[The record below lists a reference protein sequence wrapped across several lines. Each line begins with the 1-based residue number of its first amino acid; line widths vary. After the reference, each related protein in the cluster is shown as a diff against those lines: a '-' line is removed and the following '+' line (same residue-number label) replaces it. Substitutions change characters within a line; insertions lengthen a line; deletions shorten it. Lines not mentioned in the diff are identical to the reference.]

1 MSDSRPEVRRQGLGV
16 SAGIAFGRAY
26 LIGRDTLK
34 APRHHIEPDDVDT
47 EIARLYKAIAA
58 SDKQLAKIKEKLASE
73 NESDYHIITA
83 HQMML
88 HDEHLVGA
96 AVGYIRNDLINAEWG
111 LRRAVDDIAGV
122 FDRMEDVYL
131 RERRSDVEFVFERV
145 LRSLLGRETGPVQPP
160 PDAIVV
166 AYDLSPADTAQLHK
180 AAVAGLI
187 TDAGGKTSH
196 TAIIAR
202 AHEIPAVV
210 GLETITE
217 IVETDDLLLIDGGSG
232 IVIVNP
238 TAATV
243 AEFRDEQRRQVAA
256 GAVLHAMRDLP
267 AHTLDGTEIT
277 LLCNI
282 DGHDELDDALDYGAM
297 GVGLYRTEYLFMGQA
312 EPPDE
317 ERHYQSACEVLTKLA
332 GRPATIRTFDLGSD
346 KLAPFLEAAA
356 FEEANPA
363 LGLRSIRLCL
373 SPVGRPLFQAQ
384 LRGLLRASV
393 HGPLKIM
400 FPMISGTA
408 ELRATKAVV
417 DEVMLELKR
426 EGIPFDEHVKL
437 GIMIEMPSAALSA
450 DFLAEECDF
459 FSIGTNDLIQYTMAV
474 DRVNEYVSY
483 LYEPLHPSLIRL
495 IGEVA
500 RAASITKIPVTVCGE
515 MAGEPMMAPVLI
527 GLGIRELSM
536 SAVSVPEVKA
546 MIRATSRAE
555 AEGLVARLKK
565 LATAAEIR
573 AMVSDYVFSLT
584 APQRKAKV

>member
-1 MSDSRPEVRRQGLGV
+1 MTESRHEVRRQGLGV

-34 APRHHIEPDDVDT
+34 APRHHIELDDVDT

-96 AVGYIRNDLINAEWG
+96 AVGYIRDELINAEWG

-145 LRSLLGRETGPVQPP
+145 LRSLLGREVGPVQPP

-256 GAVLHAMRDLP
+256 GAALHSMRDLP
-267 AHTLDGTEIT
+267 ANTLDGTEIA

-282 DGHDELDDALDYGAM
+282 DGHDELDDAIDYGAM
-297 GVGLYRTEYLFMGQA
+297 GVGLFRTEYLFMGRVDL
-312 EPPDE
+312 PDE
-317 ERHYQSACEVLTKLA
+317 ERHYESALNVLRRLG
-332 GRPATIRTFDLGSD
+332 GRPATIRTFDLGAD

-356 FEEANPA
+356 LEEANPA

-373 SPVGRPLFQAQ
+373 SPLGRALFRTQ
-384 LRGLLRASV
+384 LRGLLRASA

-400 FPMISGTA
+400 FPMISGVA

-417 DEVMLELKR
+417 DEVKLELKQD
-426 EGIPFDEHVKL
+426 GIPFDENVKL

-474 DRVNEYVSY
+474 DRGNEYVSY
-483 LYEPLHPSLIRL
+483 LYEPLHPALMHL

-500 RAASITKIPVTVCGE
+500 RAASVTRIPVTVCGE

-546 MIRATSRAE
+546 MIRGTTLGEAE
-555 AEGLVARLKK
+555 ALVQRLKK
-565 LATAAEIR
+565 LATAAEVR
-573 AMVSDYVFSLT
+573 AMVSDYVFGLT
-584 APQRKAKV
+584 APQRKGRV

>member
-1 MSDSRPEVRRQGLGV
+1 MTEIRHEVRRHGLGV

-26 LIGRDTLK
+26 LIGRDTIK
-34 APRHHIEPDDVDT
+34 APRHHIEPDDADT
-47 EIARLYKAIAA
+47 EIARLHKAIMA
-58 SDKQLAKIKEKLASE
+58 SDKQLAKIKERLASE

-96 AVGYIRNDLINAEWG
+96 AISYIRDELINAEWG

-217 IVETDDLLLIDGGSG
+217 IVETDDRIVIDGGSG

-238 TAATV
+238 TPATV

-256 GAVLHAMRDLP
+256 GAALHSMRDLP
-267 AHTLDGTEIT
+267 ANTLDGTVIA
-277 LLCNI
+277 LYCNI
-282 DGHDELDDALDYGAM
+282 DGHDELDDAIDYGAM

-317 ERHYQSACEVLTKLA
+317 ERHYQTAVEVLTRLA
-332 GRPATIRTFDLGSD
+332 GRPATIRTFDLGAD
-346 KLAPFLEAAA
+346 KLAPFLEAAQL
-356 FEEANPA
+356 EEVNPA

-373 SPVGRPLFQAQ
+373 SQLGRALFRAQ
-384 LRGLLRASV
+384 LRGLLRASAP
-393 HGPLKIM
+393 GPL
-400 FPMISGTA
+400 
-408 ELRATKAVV
+408 
-417 DEVMLELKR
+417 
-426 EGIPFDEHVKL
+426 
-437 GIMIEMPSAALSA
+437 
-450 DFLAEECDF
+450 
-459 FSIGTNDLIQYTMAV
+459 
-474 DRVNEYVSY
+474 
-483 LYEPLHPSLIRL
+483 
-495 IGEVA
+495 
-500 RAASITKIPVTVCGE
+500 
-515 MAGEPMMAPVLI
+515 
-527 GLGIRELSM
+527 
-536 SAVSVPEVKA
+536 
-546 MIRATSRAE
+546 
-555 AEGLVARLKK
+555 
-565 LATAAEIR
+565 
-573 AMVSDYVFSLT
+573 
-584 APQRKAKV
+584 

>member
-1 MSDSRPEVRRQGLGV
+1 MQEPRPEIKRQGLGV
-16 SAGIAFGRAY
+16 SAGISFGRAY

-34 APRHHIEPDDVDT
+34 APRHHIEADDVDT
-47 EIARLYKAIAA
+47 EVARLYKAIAA

-96 AVGYIRNDLINAEWG
+96 AVGYIREELINAEWG

-122 FDRMEDVYL
+122 FDQIEDEYL

-145 LRSLLGRETGPVQPP
+145 LRNLLGRDTGPPSPP

-210 GLETITE
+210 GLENITE
-217 IVETDDLLLIDGGSG
+217 VVETDDLIMIDGAAG

-243 AEFRDEQRRQVAA
+243 AEYREEQRRQVAA
-256 GAVLHAMRDLP
+256 HSLLHSVRDLP
-267 AHTLDGTEIT
+267 SHTRDQAANQLNA
-277 LLCNI
+277 NI
-282 DGHDELDDALDYGAM
+282 DGPEELDDALDYGAV
-297 GVGLYRTEYLFMGQA
+297 GVGLFRTEYLFMGHA
-312 EPPDE
+312 ELPDE
-317 ERHYQSACEVLTKLA
+317 ELHYTTARQVIERLGGL
-332 GRPATIRTFDLGSD
+332 PATIRTFDLGAD
-346 KLAPFLEAAA
+346 KLAPFLEDADLQ
-356 FEEANPA
+356 EANPA

-373 SPVGRPLFQAQ
+373 AELGRELFHVQ

-393 HGPLKIM
+393 HGPLRLM
-400 FPMISGTA
+400 FPMISGVA
-408 ELRATKAVV
+408 ELRAVKAVLDGV
-417 DEVMLELKR
+417 RAELTA
-426 EGIPFDEHVKL
+426 EGIAFDDGVKI
-437 GIMIEMPSAALSA
+437 GVMIEMPSAALTA
-450 DFLAEECDF
+450 DLLAQEVDF

-483 LYEPLHPSLIRL
+483 LYEPLHPSLLRL
-495 IGEVA
+495 IGSI
-500 RAASITKIPVTVCGE
+500 AAAGKAANIPVTVCGE
-515 MAGEPMMAPVLI
+515 MAGEPMIVPVLI

-546 MIRATSRAE
+546 MIRNMTVGETE
-555 AEGLVARLKK
+555 ALVDRIKGLP
-565 LATAAEIR
+565 TAAEIR
-573 AMVSDYVFSLT
+573 AMVSDYVFGL
-584 APQRKAKV
+584 AGQRKERA